1 MAKAQAAARI
11 MTEVAPP
18 QLVSVMRRRKQVARS
33 LDTIAEDDR
42 ELMHQ
47 APYGGDS
54 HHHGVKKQA
63 AATSSASTFATAPL
77 AFERQPPPASAPASG
92 FMRELSKWF
101 SNKGLHGQ
109 DGWPESSREG
119 HRRAIYSQQGHI
131 RGRATGLNS
140 RASRV

>member
-47 APYGGDS
+47 APYAGDG

-63 AATSSASTFATAPL
+63 AATSSASTFATPTL
-77 AFERQPPPASAPASG
+77 AFERQPPPAPAPASG
-92 FMRELSKWF
+92 FMRGLSKWF
-101 SNKGLHGQ
+101 SNNGVHGQ
-109 DGWPESSREG
+109 EGWPEISREG
-119 HRRAIYSQQGHI
+119 HRRAIYSQQAHI

-140 RASRV
+140 SSLTS

>member
-18 QLVSVMRRRKQVARS
+18 KLVSVMRRRKQVARS

-42 ELMHQ
+42 ELMQ

-54 HHHGVKKQA
+54 HHGGKKQA

-77 AFERQPPPASAPASG
+77 AFERQQPAAANG

-101 SNKGLHGQ
+101 SNNDVHGQ
-109 DGWPESSREG
+109 EGWPESSREG
-119 HRRAIYSQQGHI
+119 HRRVVYGQEVHVH
-131 RGRATGLNS
+131 GRAAGLSS
-140 RASRV
+140 RAG